1 MNKIEHKLFCR
12 KATLK
17 DMRLYYNWT
26 NEPKVRKNSLNNKY
40 ISWNFH
46 KNWFKKKMRS
56 KKTVLYVFEK
66 KDVAVGQ
73 VRFDRK
79 NKIVKLSFSIC
90 KSFRERGF
98 GKKMVTMAIKK
109 YRLNKKITFI
119 GEVKPKNFSSIKI
132 FKSLGFTMDFINK
145 IYRFKK
151 ICV

>member
-1 MNKIEHKLFCR
+1 
-12 KATLK
+12 
-17 DMRLYYNWT
+17 
-26 NEPKVRKNSLNNKY
+26 
-40 ISWNFH
+40 
-46 KNWFKKKMRS
+46 MRS